1 MGEQAGGFGK
11 HGLVMD
17 VVHPQLS
24 HNRFPMDGALV
35 GAPSHNPW
43 KGQYGVTN
51 WPLPLIDLQPE
62 SDKTCEGPLK
72 SDFLLSIRAYIY
84 MTNDHQ
90 VVKDP
95 CKYALSTHLMI
106 KAFNPECQ
114 LTPKMPDKCKHDFL
128 LNISNC
134 YLSDNNCIKNFTV
147 WPIVLCVGLQKVPS
161 VNTLIGSCTNQVRIG
176 CVHVSS
182 RVL

>member
-106 KAFNPECQ
+106 S
-114 LTPKMPDKCKHDFL
+114 
-128 LNISNC
+128 I
-134 YLSDNNCIKNFTV
+134 
-147 WPIVLCVGLQKVPS
+147 
-161 VNTLIGSCTNQVRIG
+161 
-176 CVHVSS
+176 
-182 RVL
+182 

>member
-51 WPLPLIDLQPE
+51 
-62 SDKTCEGPLK
+62 
-72 SDFLLSIRAYIY
+72 
-84 MTNDHQ
+84 
-90 VVKDP
+90 
-95 CKYALSTHLMI
+95 
-106 KAFNPECQ
+106 
-114 LTPKMPDKCKHDFL
+114 
-128 LNISNC
+128 
-134 YLSDNNCIKNFTV
+134 
-147 WPIVLCVGLQKVPS
+147 
-161 VNTLIGSCTNQVRIG
+161 
-176 CVHVSS
+176 
-182 RVL
+182 